1 MAGTRIQKYAYFPS
15 TSAPLP
21 NRHCMSMSIERTPQ
35 SRGLLGC
42 KLGVNRSIIFIPRL
56 LTLPNIPQDL
66 GPKQGLNGVD
76 NGQIW

>member
-1 MAGTRIQKYAYFPS
+1 
-15 TSAPLP
+15 
-21 NRHCMSMSIERTPQ
+21 MSMSIERTPQ